1 MPELDGEIALVTG
14 ASRGL
19 GAAIASAL
27 AARGARVFGTATSEA
42 GAAAIGERLGGPER
56 GLVLDVRDSAVVTF
70 VLDTLKERAGD
81 PGILVNNAGVT
92 RDNLLLRM
100 REEEWQ
106 DVLDTDL
113 TSIYRLC
120 KAALRGMT
128 RARKGRIINIASVV
142 GLTGNPGQCNYA
154 AAKAGI
160 IGFSKA
166 LGPRGGVA
174 QHHRERRCAG
184 IHRYGHD
191 QRARRRAAGG
201 ARGAHPARA
210 PGDARGHRTGGGLSR
225 VARRCIHHRR
235 DAARQRRH
243 VHALKA
249 FTHKGFHLTVA
260 YCHRARKLR
269 WSRPVVSPTIRA
281 ARRRAHL
288 VRP

>member
-56 GLVLDVRDSAVVTF
+56 GLVLDVRDSAAVTF

-106 DVLDTDL
+106 EVLDTDL

-166 LGPRGGVA
+166 LALEVA
-174 QHHRERRCAG
+174 SRNITVNVVAPG
-184 IHRYGHD
+184 FIATD
-191 QRARRRAAGG
+191 MTSALDDAQRAV
-201 ARGAHPARA
+201 
-210 PGDARGHRTGGGLSR
+210 L
-225 VARRCIHHRR
+225 
-235 DAARQRRH
+235 AARIPLARLGTPEDIAQA
-243 VHALKA
+243 VA
-249 FTHKGFHLTVA
+249 FLASPAAA
-260 YCHRARKLR
+260 YITGETLNVNGGMYM
-269 WSRPVVSPTIRA
+269 P
-281 ARRRAHL
+281 
-288 VRP
+288 

>member
-1 MPELDGEIALVTG
+1 MPELDGEVALVTG

-19 GAAIASAL
+19 GAAIASTL

-42 GAAAIGERLGGPER
+42 GAAAIGERLGGAEL
-56 GLVLDVRDSAVVTF
+56 GIVLDVRDSAAVTF
-70 VLDTLKERAGD
+70 VLDTVKERAGD

-113 TSIYRLC
+113 TSLYRLC

-166 LGPRGGVA
+166 LALEVA
-174 QHHRERRCAG
+174 SRNITVNVVAPG
-184 IHRYGHD
+184 FIATD
-191 QRARRRAAGG
+191 MTNALDDAQRAA
-201 ARGAHPARA
+201 
-210 PGDARGHRTGGGLSR
+210 L
-225 VARRCIHHRR
+225 
-235 DAARQRRH
+235 AARIPLARLGTPEDIAQAVAFLASPAAAYITGETLH
-243 VHALKA
+243 VN
-249 FTHKGFHLTVA
+249 GGM
-260 YCHRARKLR
+260 YM
-269 WSRPVVSPTIRA
+269 P
-281 ARRRAHL
+281 
-288 VRP
+288 

>member
-56 GLVLDVRDSAVVTF
+56 GLVLDVRDSAAVTF

-166 LGPRGGVA
+166 LALEVASRNITVNVVAPGFIATDMTNALDDAQRAALAARIPLARLGTPEDVA
-174 QHHRERRCAG
+174 QAV
-184 IHRYGHD
+184 
-191 QRARRRAAGG
+191 AFLASPAAAYITGETLHVNGG
-201 ARGAHPARA
+201 MYMP
-210 PGDARGHRTGGGLSR
+210 
-225 VARRCIHHRR
+225 
-235 DAARQRRH
+235 
-243 VHALKA
+243 
-249 FTHKGFHLTVA
+249 
-260 YCHRARKLR
+260 
-269 WSRPVVSPTIRA
+269 
-281 ARRRAHL
+281 
-288 VRP
+288 

>member
-27 AARGARVFGTATSEA
+27 ASRGARVFGTATSEA
-42 GAAAIGERLGGPER
+42 GAVAIGERLGAADR
-56 GLVLDVRDSAVVTF
+56 GIVLDVRDSAAVSL
-70 VLDTLKERAGD
+70 VLETLKERAGD

-106 DVLDTDL
+106 EVLDTDL
-113 TSIYRLC
+113 TSLYRLC

-166 LGPRGGVA
+166 LALEVA
-174 QHHRERRCAG
+174 SRNITVNVVAPG
-184 IHRYGHD
+184 FIATD
-191 QRARRRAAGG
+191 MTNALDDAQRAA
-201 ARGAHPARA
+201 
-210 PGDARGHRTGGGLSR
+210 L
-225 VARRCIHHRR
+225 
-235 DAARQRRH
+235 AARIPLARLGAPEDIAQAVVFLASPAAAYVTGETLH
-243 VHALKA
+243 VN
-249 FTHKGFHLTVA
+249 GGM
-260 YCHRARKLR
+260 YM
-269 WSRPVVSPTIRA
+269 P
-281 ARRRAHL
+281 
-288 VRP
+288 